1 MKKIKNKLT
10 KSLSA
15 ILAFA
20 ILISGII
27 IPNKI
32 VSAAPSGIKVTNH
45 GGGEG
50 RGSDYFS
57 SSDGYYIFCGEA
69 SLTPPVNPGETKTL
83 TGWREENNKK
93 VRKVAYYG
101 YASPEKWSGADNFD
115 LYGTPAGHAPKGTNA
130 YHLTH
135 YALSNEWG
143 TSSQY
148 YTSSDVMQK
157 FISFINKKPN
167 APSWFKVYSTK
178 SGGSQRMFAWNF
190 NKPKP
195 NTMWLEVQKTNTE
208 GELLDKV
215 EFHVWYKGKNDGKKG
230 SVQNPWKYITYD
242 SNSMYTKGD
251 GKKQEAYHGK
261 FVDNF
266 SDTRYSHIVVKEIKT
281 LDGYILDTK
290 EQEVK
295 LVLDGYTPTKEH
307 LTGQGKSHVLKFVNH
322 KKTTAPPKKQNLSL
336 LKTSANKTLTDI
348 AKAGYSL
355 EGAEYGVYKS
365 YDNATNQKN
374 KINTLITNEHGKSNT
389 LNLDKGKYFVR
400 ETKAP
405 KGFKLDQQIYEVDL
419 TSKDQVLN
427 VKDEPLFDPLN
438 IMLKKQ
444 GDDNR
449 PLEGAEFT
457 VKYYNEILTSTQGKT
472 PIRTWKFK
480 TDIKGAIQFNE
491 NWKISGDELFKD
503 QYGVTLGLIGTY
515 EFIETK
521 APKGYILDPTPVL
534 AYVKENGAT
543 NPGTVYNMPIVKNE
557 SAEKEL
563 RLVKVDGETGKQI
576 PQAGVTFNILDKD
589 MKKLI
594 IGGESEFKTDSK
606 GVVIL
611 KGKVLPGIYYIKE
624 IKAPSGYYLD
634 PNGKAIKIEIFE
646 KDTKVIIKEIKNTP
660 QKGRLILEKTANL
673 LFATKANEK
682 DKTITDLVFK
692 DGLLANTKWELRA
705 KEDIISNDK
714 VTTLYKKGDLVDTLI
729 TNSTSAVSSKELPL
743 GKYTLK
749 EISAPKEYLVDS
761 KVYDIEFTSQSQ
773 EVRVSSK
780 SVKAYNERKELTFEF
795 SKTFE
800 DTKLFTIEP
809 KATFGLFLNED
820 YKENGVTIKKD
831 TLLDKVTIDVNNI
844 TEKVTEKEVN
854 GTKEVKEDVISY
866 EISTFTEKKV
876 DNKDKPIFSK
886 DKENPELVGYESKVE
901 RTIDKVFKFNTLE
914 EKDKKIAELEQQK
927 IIYSIKEFKTTVTRK
942 VEDTENKV
950 IEKLVERKA
959 KGKFKDILIDGK
971 FYIKEIS
978 TAKGYVLDNTK
989 HETGF
994 DFNTTDKKQNTVIG
1008 ANIVNKLNKITLD
1021 VTKIEAGSVEEGNK
1035 KVVSGAEY
1043 VLIATDSKK
1052 GKTIV
1057 GKYITD
1063 ENGKIIVEN
1072 LPNGNYIFKE
1082 TQSPDGYFKNE
1093 EEINLNITD
1102 KKDGSTYKVEV
1113 ENEKIPEIKTNAT
1126 DKETGKK
1133 TVNPFNIIQIKD
1145 IVKYKDLIIGKEYN
1159 VKGVLM
1165 DKETNKPILD
1175 KKGKEVRAEKTFKPK
1190 TRNGEVELIFTL
1202 NADILR
1208 GKTTVV
1214 FEDLY
1219 KDGKLLVSHNDIN
1232 DKDQTVKIS
1241 NPEIK
1246 TKFTDIKGDKTIS
1259 GNYKIRLVDNV
1270 EYKDLIIGNEYEVKM
1285 RVAIKGTNP
1294 IEFIKD
1300 ENGNDLVVIK
1310 KFIADK
1316 KDGIIQ
1322 IEVDLDLSTLK
1333 GKEIVAFEKI
1343 YQNGKLI
1350 ATHEDINDKD
1360 QTIQIQAPELP
1371 LTGSLKQHTN
1381 LVIGGLLLACGL
1393 IVLNRKKLIQKN
1405 SLEEE

>member
-32 VSAAPSGIKVTNH
+32 VSAAPREIKVTNN
-45 GGGEG
+45 GGGNYE
-50 RGSDYFS
+50 GSDYFS

-83 TGWREENNKK
+83 TGWREENNEK

-101 YASPEKWSGADNFD
+101 YASPEKWSKLETFN
-115 LYGTPAGHAPKGTNA
+115 LWGTPANKGTKG

-135 YALSNEWG
+135 YALSNVWRE
-143 TSSQY
+143 SPKYFESN
-148 YTSSDVMQK
+148 SEMK
-157 FISFINKKPN
+157 EFMSFINKKPN
-167 APSWFKVYSTK
+167 APDWFKVYSTK

-208 GELLDKV
+208 GKLLDKV
-215 EFHVWYKGKNDGKKG
+215 EFHVWYKGKNDGEKG

-307 LTGQGKSHVLKFVNH
+307 LTGQGTSHVLKFVNH
-322 KKTTAPPKKQNLSL
+322 KKTPPKKQNLSL

-355 EGAEYGVYKS
+355 EGAEYGVYNS
-365 YDNATNQKN
+365 IVNANLNKN
-374 KINTLITNEHGKSNT
+374 ILGKLTTDESGKSNT
-389 LNLDKGKYFVR
+389 LNLDKGKYFVK
-400 ETKAP
+400 ELKAP
-405 KGFKLDQQIYEVDL
+405 KGFGLDKQIYEVDL

-427 VKDEPLFDPLN
+427 VKDEPLFDPLT
-438 IMLKKQ
+438 IMLRKENESGKA
-444 GDDNR
+444 
-449 PLEGAEFT
+449 LEGAEFT
-457 VKYYNEILTSTQGKT
+457 VKFYNEILTSTKGKT
-472 PIRTWKFK
+472 PVRTWKFK
-480 TDIKGAIQFNE
+480 TNE
-491 NWKISGDELFKD
+491 MGRFGLLDKYKIGGDDFYRD
-503 QYGVTLGLIGTY
+503 SNGMPVGLIGTY

-521 APKGYILDPTPVL
+521 APKGYILDSTPVL
-534 AYVKENGAT
+534 AYVKEGEEGT
-543 NPGTVYNMPIVKNE
+543 IGTVYNMPIVKNE

-563 RLVKVDGETGKQI
+563 KLVKVDSETGKQI
-576 PQAGVTFNILDKD
+576 PQSGVIFNILDKN
-589 MKKLI
+589 MKKLT

-606 GVVIL
+606 GVVTL
-611 KGKVLPGIYYIKE
+611 KEKVLPGIYYIKE

-634 PNGKAIKIEIFE
+634 PNGKEIKIEIFE

-660 QKGRLILEKTANL
+660 QKGRLVLEKKANL
-673 LFATKANEK
+673 LVDTKANEK
-682 DKTITDLVFK
+682 DKSITDLVYK
-692 DGLLANTKWELRA
+692 DGFLANTKWELRA
-705 KEDIISNDK
+705 KEDIKSLDG
-714 VTTLYKKGDLVDTLI
+714 VTLLYKKGDLVENLI
-729 TNSTSAVSSKELPL
+729 TNSTSEVSSKELPL

-749 EISAPKEYLVDS
+749 EVSAPKEYLVDP
-761 KVYDIEFTSQSQ
+761 KTYDIEFTSQSQ

-844 TEKVTEKEVN
+844 TEKVTQKEVN
-854 GTKEVKEDVISY
+854 ATKEVKEDVISY
-866 EISTFTEKKV
+866 EISTFTQKEV
-876 DNKDKPIFSK
+876 ENKDKPIFSK
-886 DKENPELVGYESKVE
+886 DKENPEVVGYETKVE
-901 RTIDKVFKFNTLE
+901 RTLDKVFKFNTLE

-927 IIYSIKEFKTTVTRK
+927 IIYSVKEFKTTVTRQ

-950 IEKLVERKA
+950 LGKIIERTA
-959 KGKFKDILIDGK
+959 KGKFKNILIDGK

-978 TAKGYVLDNTK
+978 TAKGYVLDSTK

-994 DFNTTDKKQNTVIG
+994 DFKTTDKKENTVIG
-1008 ANIVNKLNKITLD
+1008 ANIVNKLNRITLD
-1021 VTKIEAGSVEEGNK
+1021 VTKIEAGSVQEGNK

-1052 GKTIV
+1052 GETIV

-1175 KKGKEVRAEKTFKPK
+1175 KKGKEVRAEITFIPK
-1190 TRNGEVELIFTL
+1190 KRNGEVELIFTI

-1343 YQNGKLI
+1343 YKNGKLI

-1360 QTIQIQAPELP
+1360 QTIQIQAPAMP

>member
-32 VSAAPSGIKVTNH
+32 VSAAPREIKVTNE

-69 SLTPPVNPGETKTL
+69 SLTPPVNPGETKKL
-83 TGWREENNKK
+83 TGWSEESNTTI
-93 VRKVAYYG
+93 RKIAYYG
-101 YASPEKWSGADNFD
+101 YASPQKWSGADNFD
-115 LYGTPAGHAPKGTNA
+115 LYGTSAGHAPKGTNA

-261 FVDNF
+261 FVDSF
-266 SDTRYSHIVVKEIKT
+266 SDTKYTHVVVKEIKT
-281 LDGYILDTK
+281 LDGYILDEK

-307 LTGQGKSHVLKFVNH
+307 LTGQGTSHVLKFVNH
-322 KKTTAPPKKQNLSL
+322 KKTTPPPKKQNLSL

-355 EGAEYGVYKS
+355 EGAEYGVYDS
-365 YDNATNQKN
+365 IINANLNKN
-374 KINTLITNEHGKSNT
+374 ILGKLTTNESGKSNI
-389 LNLDKGKYFVR
+389 LNLDKGKYFVK
-400 ETKAP
+400 ELKAP
-405 KGFKLDQQIYEVDL
+405 KGFLLDEQTHEVDL

-427 VKDEPLFDPLN
+427 VKDEPLFDPLD

-457 VKYYNEILTSTQGKT
+457 VKYYDEILTSTQGKKPT
-472 PIRTWKFK
+472 RTWIFK
-480 TDIKGAIQFNE
+480 TDE
-491 NWKISGDELFKD
+491 NGYILFKEKYKISGDELFKD
-503 QYGVTLGLIGTY
+503 QYGVTLGLKGTY

-543 NPGTVYNMPIVKNE
+543 NPGTVYNMPIVKNTKETPKPQKAKFSITKIDSETNKGLKDVVFSLMKDNVEVKKLTTLDGGKVE
-557 SAEKEL
+557 SGDLDFGTYTL
-563 RLVKVDGETGKQI
+563 REINVPKGYTQLPGDITIVIDGDETGNEYS
-576 PQAGVTFNILDKD
+576 TNIKVS
-589 MKKLI
+589 
-594 IGGESEFKTDSK
+594 GENQT
-606 GVVIL
+606 L
-611 KGKVLPGIYYIKE
+611 KGT
-624 IKAPSGYYLD
+624 
-634 PNGKAIKIEIFE
+634 NIEIS
-646 KDTKVIIKEIKNTP
+646 NHS
-660 QKGRLILEKTANL
+660 QKGKLILEKTAKVLTGISKDEQTGITKLEFTDTFLEDTTWNL
-673 LFATKANEK
+673 IASEEIKSMDNQT
-682 DKTITDLVFK
+682 VF
-692 DGLLANTKWELRA
+692 
-705 KEDIISNDK
+705 
-714 VTTLYKKGDLVDTLI
+714 YKKGDVVKTI
-729 TNSTSAVSSKELPL
+729 NTVKEKAVETNDIPL
-743 GKYTLK
+743 GKYILK
-749 EISAPKEYLVDS
+749 EISTPKQFVLDKKEYE
-761 KVYDIEFTSQSQ
+761 IEFTPQAKELKIHSIT
-773 EVRVSSK
+773 EK
-780 SVKAYNERKELTFEF
+780 KYNERKDISFDLVKEFEN
-795 SKTFE
+795 SN
-800 DTKLFTIEP
+800 LFTYKP
-809 KATFGLFLNED
+809 KAEFGLFLKEE
-820 YKENGVTIKKD
+820 YRENGVIIPAD
-831 TLLDKVTIDVNNI
+831 TMLDKKIFEVTKDF
-844 TEKVTEKEVN
+844 E
-854 GTKEVKEDVISY
+854 TKEQTKKPKIVEIDKEITRY
-866 EISTFTEKKV
+866 EISVFEEKQV
-876 DNKDKPIFSK
+876 DDKDKPIFSK
-886 DKENPELVGYESKVE
+886 DKENAEVIGYEQKTEKTLVDLIKV
-901 RTIDKVFKFNTLE
+901 NTLE
-914 EKDKKIAELEQQK
+914 EKEAKTKELEEAGK
-927 IIYSIKEFKTTVTRK
+927 VFDVKEIKETVK
-942 VEDTENKV
+942 ENVLSDTEKTSTNVTKFSV
-950 IEKLVERKA
+950 
-959 KGKFKDILIDGK
+959 KGTFENILIDGK
-971 FYIKEIS
+971 FYVKEIS
-978 TAKGYVLDNTK
+978 TDENYVIDNEK
-989 HETGF
+989 HEKEI
-994 DFNTTDKKQNTVIG
+994 DFTNVEEKHTTLPETKVI
-1008 ANIVNKLNKITLD
+1008 NKLQKI
-1021 VTKIEAGSVEEGNK
+1021 KIEVVKTEEGDK
-1035 KVVSGAEY
+1035 TIPVQGARYKLVAVDPEKGETVVGIY
-1043 VLIATDSKK
+1043 TTDSKGKLSVTELPK
-1052 GKTIV
+1052 GKYYLEEV
-1057 GKYITD
+1057 SAP
-1063 ENGKIIVEN
+1063 V
-1072 LPNGNYIFKE
+1072 
-1082 TQSPDGYFKNE
+1082 GYFKSE
-1093 EEINLNITD
+1093 GKVEIDTTNKSHGEKIV
-1102 KKDGSTYKVEV
+1102 VEV

-1175 KKGKEVRAEKTFKPK
+1175 KKGKEVRAEKTFIAEK
-1190 TRNGEVELIFTL
+1190 RNGEVELVFTL

-1232 DKDQTVKIS
+1232 DKDQTVKIT

-1259 GNYKIRLVDNV
+1259 GNYKIKLVDNV
-1270 EYKDLIIGNEYEVKM
+1270 KYKDLIIGNEYEVKM

-1316 KDGIIQ
+1316 KEGIIQ

-1350 ATHEDINDKD
+1350 ASHEDINDKD
-1360 QTIQIQAPELP
+1360 QTIQIHAPAMP

-1393 IVLNRKKLIQKN
+1393 ILLNRKKN
-1405 SLEEE
+1405 